1 METKTALVTAL
12 GSVAGDIVIKNLHA
26 LGFRVV
32 GCDIYPKEWL
42 VDSYNVDAFYQA
54 PYATDTEKYLAFIKK
69 LCIDENISYILP
81 LIDIEV
87 DVFNHNRSWFE
98 ENGVCLCI
106 SPEHTLDIC
115 RDKQRFAKF
124 VDENCPY
131 LTTIPTAF
139 LRDMSQP
146 IWPFPVVCK
155 PYNGRS
161 SLGLHYIH
169 DIDQW
174 NGFIASADR
183 DLYIVQPFVKGAR
196 IVADVVCEGAGG
208 NAVAVVRRELISTVN
223 GCGTSVYV
231 YHDEELEDC
240 CRRLAV
246 TLGIIGCVNFEFLLD
261 DDGKYHL
268 IECNPRFSG
277 GCEFTCLSGYNC
289 VANHIRCFT
298 GSAISPPPSCIPN
311 RYIARK
317 YEEYVTSVEE

>member
-12 GSVAGDIVIKNLHA
+12 GSVAGDIVIKNLRA

-54 PYATDTEKYLAFIKK
+54 PYATDTEKYLSFIKK
-69 LCIDENISYILP
+69 LCSDENISYILP

-87 DVFNHNRSWFE
+87 DVFNHNRGWFE

-115 RDKQRFAKF
+115 RDKQRFARF

-131 LTTIPTAF
+131 MTTIPTAF
-139 LRDMSQP
+139 LRDMERPVWQ
-146 IWPFPVVCK
+146 FPVVCK

-183 DLYIVQPFVKGAR
+183 DLYIVQPYIKGAR

-208 NAVAVVRRELISTVN
+208 NAAAVVRRELISTVN

-231 YHDEELEDC
+231 YRDEELEDR
-240 CRRLAV
+240 CRRLALA
-246 TLGIIGCVNFEFLLD
+246 LGIVGCVNFEFLLD

-298 GSAISPPPSCIPN
+298 GSAIEEPSYGPN
-311 RYIARK
+311 HYIARK
-317 YEEYVTSVEE
+317 YEEYVTSIDE